1 MIEWLTTIP
10 GILILCGVIL
20 LIIAIILFAVGAK
33 KSKKENVVS
42 DSTVVDNSQST
53 MINDNNTMGVAPAV
67 SEPVVPNVIE
77 TATVSVE
84 EPVVTVSD
92 AEPVSVV
99 GDIDMVEPQVAT
111 VNPVE
116 DNNEEVVIDIP
127 NTIDEPVSMDNT
139 QAIDT
144 AVYGGEMPSV
154 DFIPQEEKPVTI
166 YGGNDP
172 LEATQTLPKMEEN
185 HAPYGGNY
193 PEVKIVEPTIEP
205 VVAPTPVEAAVT
217 EMPVVEPTFTP
228 VEPIT
233 INEPEV
239 VSIPVEEPV
248 VITEP
253 EVVSIPT
260 EPVNNSE
267 NTAVVEEL

>member
-42 DSTVVDNSQST
+42 DSTVVDNSQ
-53 MINDNNTMGVAPAV
+53 NTMVNNNDIGVAPVV
-67 SEPVVPNVIE
+67 SEPVVSNVIE
-77 TATVSVE
+77 TATVSVD

-99 GDIDMVEPQVAT
+99 GDINMFEPQVAP
-111 VNPVE
+111 VNPVQA
-116 DNNEEVVIDIP
+116 NNEEVVVNIP
-127 NTIDEPVSMDNT
+127 NTFEEPVSMDNT
-139 QAIDT
+139 QVIDN

-154 DFIPQEEKPVTI
+154 DFTPQEEKPVTI

-172 LEATQTLPKMEEN
+172 LDATQTLPKMEEN
-185 HAPYGGNY
+185 HVPYGGSY

-205 VVAPTPVEAAVT
+205 VVDPTPVEAAVT
-217 EMPVVEPTFTP
+217 EMPVVEPVFTP

-260 EPVNNSE
+260 ESVSSNE